1 MTSASR
7 TIPRGGRRIVE
18 WSVVILSLVYALL
31 VVRFEWGGAAAYVL
45 ALLPCVLAYIVART
59 LLASAFMFLL
69 PMYFVIG
76 QWTSGWPHYQ
86 PFVALDAG
94 MPLSPRWIGVY
105 GSLYMCGFLLPLVVV
120 RGQELFR
127 QTMKAYL
134 FVMLVSYLGFLVYP
148 TTAPHA
154 GPLRVDGF
162 ATWSLQLFYDI
173 DQPYGCFPSLHVAYS
188 FVGAL
193 ACCRMH
199 RGAGAVAAAWA
210 LLIGVST
217 IYTKQHF
224 VVDAIAGAIIGL
236 LAYAI
241 FLRGRPLE
249 PVADVDRRLTPRRG
263 AYVIA
268 AYAFVVAAFWVG
280 YKLGLGPASS

>member
-1 MTSASR
+1 VTSTSR
-7 TIPRGGRRIVE
+7 SDPRDWRRIGE
-18 WSVVILSLVYALL
+18 WSIVILSLVYALL
-31 VVRFEWGGAAAYVL
+31 FVRFSWGGAAAYVL
-45 ALLPCVLAYIVART
+45 VLLPCVLAYLVART

-86 PFVALDAG
+86 PFVALDAV
-94 MPLSPRWIGVY
+94 MPLSPSWIGVY
-105 GSLYMCGFLLPLVVV
+105 ASLYMCAFLLPLLIV

-134 FVMLVSYLGFLVYP
+134 FVMLLSYAGFLLYP

-154 GPLRVDGF
+154 EPLRINGF
-162 ATWSLQLFYDI
+162 AAWSLQLFYDL

-193 ACCRMH
+193 ACYRMH
-199 RGAGAVAAAWA
+199 RRVGAAATAWA
-210 LLIGVST
+210 ALIGVST
-217 IYTKQHF
+217 VYTKQHF
-224 VVDAIAGAIIGL
+224 VVDAIAGAIVGL
-236 LAYAI
+236 LAYTV

-249 PVADVDRRLTPRRG
+249 PVADVDRRQAVMR
-263 AYVIA
+263 ASCVIA
-268 AYAFVVAAFWVG
+268 AYAFVIMVFWAG